1 MVFFLMGFTS
11 FSQVTSAVFK
21 NFDMNGTKGT
31 VSPNLEVG
39 MAGVVVNATKPDAM
53 VLTVTHTR
61 GGT

>member
-1 MVFFLMGFTS
+1 MVFFLMSFTG
-11 FSQVTSAVFK
+11 FSQVSGTVFK
-21 NFDMNGTKGT
+21 DFDMNGTKGT
-31 VSPNLEVG
+31 GSPSLEVG